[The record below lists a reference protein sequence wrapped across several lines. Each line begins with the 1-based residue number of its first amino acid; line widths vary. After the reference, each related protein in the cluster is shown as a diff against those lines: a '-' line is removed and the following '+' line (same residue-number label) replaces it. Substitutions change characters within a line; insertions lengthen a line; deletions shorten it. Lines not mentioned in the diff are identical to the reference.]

1 MLRRIASILFIT
13 IALMSFAAPSSYA
26 QDNYRHGRRSERREY
41 VGHRHEHRHGFRH
54 EHRRMYRH
62 EYRHEHR
69 ESGNKVVLR
78 SHRNHTDV
86 KLKVNF

>member
-26 QDNYRHGRRSERREY
+26 QDNYRHGRRSERRVY
-41 VGHRHEHRHGFRH
+41 VEHRHQHRH
-54 EHRRMYRH
+54 MYRH
-62 EYRHEHR
+62 VYRHEHR
-69 ESGNKVVLR
+69 ERGNKVVLR